1 MHSPH
6 KAERLWFMRHL
17 EALEPRPVPDRKRI
31 HSLLAKSEAL
41 DKFLQLKF
49 PNLKRVRLAAFPPS
63 LNFTIPTSIAVWPR
77 RW

>member
-1 MHSPH
+1 MHSQH

-17 EALEPRPVPDRKRI
+17 EALEPRPAPDRKRI

-49 PNLKRVRLAAFPPS
+49 PNLKRVRLVVHLSFIV
-63 LNFTIPTSIAVWPR
+63 LMIQILVRPR

>member
-17 EALEPRPVPDRKRI
+17 EALEPRPAPDRKRI

-49 PNLKRVRLAAFPPS
+49 PNLKRVRPVTYTQEL
-63 LNFTIPTSIAVWPR
+63 VY
-77 RW
+77 